1 MGFLGGPWRAGGGQ
15 GEAVAG
21 PKESVVEGCQ
31 RQMTHQKPRS
41 TSLLLGPVQKH
52 QTGAAL
58 QISFVEEPPGT
69 GSVLGPAA
77 EHPREPLMTGSQR
90 VRGRMGTWRA
100 RGRHLGEPTEQ
111 MARPGGGTGTHS
123 GPMGFL
129 GGPWRAA
136 GGPRG
141 GCGGHRVCVG
151 TSGRAPKGAAFDREP
166 ASPWQL
172 GEPTGH
178 MARPGGGMGA
188 HSGPMGF
195 LEQLGVTVWLSLS
208 RAWLLEQQV

>member
-90 VRGRMGTWRA
+90 VRGCVFASVSR
-100 RGRHLGEPTEQ
+100 LFICS
-111 MARPGGGTGTHS
+111 S
-123 GPMGFL
+123 GSYRTCSTYTM
-129 GGPWRAA
+129 R
-136 GGPRG
+136 
-141 GCGGHRVCVG
+141 
-151 TSGRAPKGAAFDREP
+151 
-166 ASPWQL
+166 
-172 GEPTGH
+172 
-178 MARPGGGMGA
+178 
-188 HSGPMGF
+188 
-195 LEQLGVTVWLSLS
+195 
-208 RAWLLEQQV
+208 